1 MPSILNP
8 FRTGWG
14 IFGILSAKDA
24 KEARFDRLKRLAFG
38 PNDLVKTE
46 KKGKKMKR
54 RTFLST
60 AACAALAIFAAAPAT
75 AQTRTELIR
84 EKLLSNDRNYVFVA
98 MHRGDWRNFP
108 ENSKDAIL
116 SCIALGADIVELDTQ
131 MTKDGHFVMLHDG
144 SLNRTT
150 TGKGKVKDLTLAEI
164 KQFKLKSNQGGKDAK
179 ATDYD
184 ILTLEEALALTKG
197 KILVNI
203 DKFTAHPYEILKVV
217 EKVGAMK
224 EVLVKSTHGP
234 AEAKSLFREYWKNV
248 ESGELLYMPVVQFC
262 WKKHAYAAKILPEWL
277 AEEPRRASMYEVC
290 MDSDEGAAQLE
301 KVRTAPGAPRIW
313 INTMWDTL
321 NNGRGDVKGFTN
333 PDSTWGWSLSQGATM
348 LQTDY
353 GAEMLVYLN
362 RIGRH
367 SLK

>member
-1 MPSILNP
+1 M
-8 FRTGWG
+8 
-14 IFGILSAKDA
+14 
-24 KEARFDRLKRLAFG
+24 
-38 PNDLVKTE
+38 
-46 KKGKKMKR
+46 
-54 RTFLST
+54 
-60 AACAALAIFAAAPAT
+60 
-75 AQTRTELIR
+75 
-84 EKLLSNDRNYVFVA
+84 
-98 MHRGDWRNFP
+98 
-108 ENSKDAIL
+108 
-116 SCIALGADIVELDTQ
+116 ELDTQ

-144 SLNRTT
+144 SLDRTT
-150 TGKGKVKDLTLAEI
+150 TGKGKVKDHTLAEI

-234 AEAKSLFREYWKNV
+234 AEAKRLFKEYWKNV

>member
-1 MPSILNP
+1 
-8 FRTGWG
+8 
-14 IFGILSAKDA
+14 
-24 KEARFDRLKRLAFG
+24 
-38 PNDLVKTE
+38 
-46 KKGKKMKR
+46 MKR
-54 RTFLST
+54 RTFIS
-60 AACAALAIFAAAPAT
+60 AAASAALAIIMAAPAA

-164 KQFKLKSNQGGKDAK
+164 KQFKLKSNQGGK
-179 ATDYD
+179 
-184 ILTLEEALALTKG
+184 
-197 KILVNI
+197 ILVNI

-234 AEAKSLFREYWKNV
+234 AEAKSLFKEYWRNV

-262 WKKHAYAAKILPEWL
+262 WKKHEYAAKILPEWL

-301 KVRTAPGAPRIW
+301 KVRKAPGAPRIW
-313 INTMWDTL
+313 INTMWDSL

-333 PDSTWGWSLSQGATM
+333 PDSTWGWSLCQGATM

>member
-1 MPSILNP
+1 
-8 FRTGWG
+8 
-14 IFGILSAKDA
+14 
-24 KEARFDRLKRLAFG
+24 
-38 PNDLVKTE
+38 
-46 KKGKKMKR
+46 MKR
-54 RTFLST
+54 RTFIT
-60 AACAALAIFAAAPAT
+60 AAASAALAIIMAAPAA

-131 MTKDGHFVMLHDG
+131 MTKDGHFILLHDG
-144 SLNRTT
+144 SLDRTT

-224 EVLVKSTHGP
+224 EVLVKSTH
-234 AEAKSLFREYWKNV
+234 V
-248 ESGELLYMPVVQFC
+248 
-262 WKKHAYAAKILPEWL
+262 AAH
-277 AEEPRRASMYEVC
+277 
-290 MDSDEGAAQLE
+290 
-301 KVRTAPGAPRIW
+301 
-313 INTMWDTL
+313 
-321 NNGRGDVKGFTN
+321 
-333 PDSTWGWSLSQGATM
+333 SQM
-348 LQTDY
+348 I
-353 GAEMLVYLN
+353 
-362 RIGRH
+362 IGV
-367 SLK
+367 

>member
-1 MPSILNP
+1 M
-8 FRTGWG
+8 
-14 IFGILSAKDA
+14 
-24 KEARFDRLKRLAFG
+24 
-38 PNDLVKTE
+38 KTIPL
-46 KKGKKMKR
+46 R
-54 RTFLST
+54 T
-60 AACAALAIFAAAPAT
+60 AASCAAIVLFAALGPLAGCTSPQCGTCCEQASS
-75 AQTRTELIR
+75 QTRTERIR
-84 EKLLSNDRNYVFVA
+84 AKLLSNDRDYVFVA

-116 SCIALGADIVELDTQ
+116 SCIARGADIVELDAQ
-131 MTKDGHFVMLHDG
+131 MTKDGHFILLHDG
-144 SLNRTT
+144 SLDRTT

-164 KQFKLKSNQGGKDAK
+164 KKFKLKSNQGGKDAV
-179 ATDYD
+179 ATEYD
-184 ILTLEEALALTKG
+184 ILTLEEALALAKG

-203 DKFTAHPYEILKVV
+203 DKFTQHPYEILQVV
-217 EKVGAMK
+217 EKAGAMK
-224 EVLVKSTHGP
+224 DVLVKSTHGP
-234 AEAKSLFREYWKNV
+234 ADAKRLFKDYWKYV

-262 WKKHAYAAKILPEWL
+262 WKKHEYAAKILPEWL

-301 KVRTAPGAPRIW
+301 KVRKAPGAPRIW
-313 INTMWDTL
+313 INTMWDSL

-333 PDSTWGWSLSQGATM
+333 PDSTWGWSLGQGATM

-367 SLK
+367 SL